1 MDKPVTIQDHFE
13 ALGAPEH
20 VGHAFLIAEEVMQE
34 RFGGD
39 AAKLPSMPYDY
50 KVYQDDWSGN
60 FMILRPE
67 ADGAYKQLEGMTE
80 LPRAPE
86 GVDRVV
92 CQV

>member
-1 MDKPVTIQDHFE
+1 MGKPITIQDHFE

-20 VGHAFLIAEEVMQE
+20 VGHAFLIAEEE
-34 RFGGD
+34 
-39 AAKLPSMPYDY
+39 LPSRLPEMPYDY

-80 LPRAPE
+80 LPRVSE